1 MVRFGGL
8 PWNAVQFD
16 ALFAGVRDEL
26 HDELMSVAE
35 ASLRT
40 LWTLRNVRA
49 GIDSTAGKYPEAASD
64 IRIQIRRLI
73 YDGFLTGLGADRL
86 TDVQRYLEAID
97 RRLTRLP
104 EDPSRD
110 QQLMHRVQA
119 LETEFDHLQEVLPS
133 SGSMTDIAWMLQ
145 ELRVSLFAQT
155 LGTREKVS
163 EKRIRSALTG
173 VAMNG

>member
-1 MVRFGGL
+1 MVKTGGL

-16 ALFAGVRDEL
+16 VLLAAVRDEL
-26 HDELMSVAE
+26 DDELISVAE
-35 ASLRT
+35 DSLRA

-49 GIDSTAGKYPEAASD
+49 VIDAAAGKYPEAASD
-64 IRIQIRRLI
+64 VRIQIRRLI

-86 TDVQRYLEAID
+86 ADVHRYLEAID
-97 RRLTRLP
+97 RRLARLP
-104 EDPSRD
+104 EDPGRD
-110 QQLMHRVQA
+110 EQLMHRVQA
-119 LETEFDHLQEVLPS
+119 LEAEFDDLQEALPPS
-133 SGSMTDIAWMLQ
+133 RSITDIAWMLQ

-163 EKRIRSALTG
+163 EKRIRSALTD